1 MHEMLLVGGI
11 ATISHTGESGVLI
24 VTESL
29 FVRLNGNCSRFCES
43 NTITSIVTS
52 EIKTH
57 LPPPCFVLFCSVL
70 EKKTISNFQLKQIHH
85 AIHDQRKQ

>member
-57 LPPPCFVLFCSVL
+57 FTTTLFCFYFAL
-70 EKKTISNFQLKQIHH
+70 F
-85 AIHDQRKQ
+85 